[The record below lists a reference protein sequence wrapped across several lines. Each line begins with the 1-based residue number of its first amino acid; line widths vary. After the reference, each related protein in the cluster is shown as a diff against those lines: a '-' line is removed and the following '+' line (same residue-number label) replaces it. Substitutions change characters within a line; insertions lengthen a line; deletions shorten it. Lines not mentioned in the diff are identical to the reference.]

1 MTPIELMQTVIRENV
16 PQDIWT
22 DSPLVEY
29 RRLGNT
35 NRGEVGEQFI
45 RRYLASSGI
54 DTGNGNRAS
63 ATDMTLGTRR
73 VEVKTASLGN
83 NRTFQFNHI
92 RLDKQYD
99 FLLCLGICPQR
110 IVFNVWRKGAIAE
123 GEAGHLVRM
132 AEGQGITHKLTKRVD
147 DMLPIE
153 HLLTWATDL
162 LSEDSL

>member
-1 MTPIELMQTVIRENV
+1 MQAVGQGTVGE
-16 PQDIWT
+16 
-22 DSPLVEY
+22 
-29 RRLGNT
+29 
-35 NRGEVGEQFI
+35 RGEGAREG
-45 RRYLASSGI
+45 RLASLAYLATSGI

-73 VEVKTASLGN
+73 VEVTTASLGN
-83 NRTFQFNHI
+83 NRAFQFKH

-132 AEGQGITHKLTKRVD
+132 AEGQSITHKLTKRID
-147 DMLPIE
+147 
-153 HLLTWATDL
+153 
-162 LSEDSL
+162 